1 DAKSLM
7 EAIKKRFGVNKETK
21 KVQKTL
27 LKQQYENFNGSSS
40 KSLDQIHDRLQKLIS
55 QLEILGESLSQE
67 DINLKFLRSLPTEW
81 RTHTLIWRNKIDLED
96 QSLDDLFNNLKI
108 YKAEVKISAVAS
120 VCATSTKVLVYALP
134 NVDLSDAII
143 YSFFASQSN
152 SPQEWPYMAVDIDTL
167 TQSMNSQPVVA
178 ENQPNSSACIQEN
191 LIAGTGGKEAE
202 SVQQYVLLPLW
213 SSGSKDAQNTDAVA
227 LKVKEPKYK
236 VHVSPSS
243 SDKTK
248 KHDEKTKR
256 EAKGKITAVGPNS
269 TNNTNIFSAAGPS
282 NTAVSPTF
290 KIGGK
295 SLFLDHSQYHDDP
308 NMPALEDI
316 TYSDDE
322 EDVGAEADFSNLET
336 CTTVS
341 PILTIRVHK
350 DPPITQIIGD
360 LSSAPQTRSMT

>member
-1 DAKSLM
+1 
-7 EAIKKRFGVNKETK
+7 
-21 KVQKTL
+21 
-27 LKQQYENFNGSSS
+27 NFNGSSS

-55 QLEILGESLSQE
+55 QLEILDESLSQE
-67 DINLKFLRSLPTEW
+67 DINLKFLRRLPTKW
-81 RTHTLIWRNKIDLED
+81 RTHTLIRRNKIDLED

-108 YKAEVKISAVAS
+108 YKAEVKSSYSISPTTQNIAFVSSQNTDSTNELVSAVAS

-134 NVDLSDAII
+134 NVDNLSDAII

-167 TQSMNSQPVVA
+167 TQSINYQPVVA

-191 LIAGTGGKEAE
+191 LIAGTCGKEAE

-213 SSGSKDAQNTDAVA
+213 SSVVTRQRNMMKR
-227 LKVKEPKYK
+227 LKERLKERVLTP
-236 VHVSPSS
+236 V
-243 SDKTK
+243 
-248 KHDEKTKR
+248 
-256 EAKGKITAVGPNS
+256 TAVGLNS
-269 TNNTNIFSAAGPS
+269 TNNTNIFSAPGPS

-336 CTTVS
+336 CITVS
-341 PILTIRVHK
+341 PIPTIRVHK

-360 LSSAPQTRSMT
+360 LSSAPQTRSMTRMVKDQ